1 MILLEPHADGIIVK
15 IRAQAGAR
23 KSGVQG
29 QHDGALKVAVTQAP
43 EKGKANKAIIAVLSK
58 QLDVRKSQI
67 ELISGQTSP
76 QKKFL
81 FRDITAAELSSRLV
95 KVVGA
100 K

>member
-15 IRAQAGAR
+15 VRAQAGAR
-23 KSGVQG
+23 KSGIQG
-29 QHDGALKVAVTQAP
+29 QHDGALKVTVTQAP

-67 ELISGQTSP
+67 ELISGQSSS

-81 FRDITAAELSSRLV
+81 FRDITEAELSSRLERLI
-95 KVVGA
+95 GNE
-100 K
+100 